1 MNFDK
6 KISELNI
13 NLPKAT
19 DPVGSYVATKLFG
32 KMLFVSGQI
41 SIDENGNLI
50 KGKLGKD
57 LNTEDGYNAAKR
69 CGLSIVAQV
78 KKDCS
83 MIKNDTIAGNL
94 KYIMC
99 KRGSDKLDKDGNFKK
114 GTFNIF
120 KKLKKN

>member
-1 MNFDK
+1 MK
-6 KISELNI
+6 TL
-13 NLPKAT
+13 
-19 DPVGSYVATKLFG
+19 KLFIG
-32 KMLFVSGQI
+32 IIFII
-41 SIDENGNLI
+41 SFANLS
-50 KGKLGKD
+50 KA
-57 LNTEDGYNAAKR
+57 E
-69 CGLSIVAQV
+69 V

-120 KKLKKN
+120 KKLKKS

>member
-1 MNFDK
+1 MK
-6 KISELNI
+6 TL
-13 NLPKAT
+13 
-19 DPVGSYVATKLFG
+19 KLFIG
-32 KMLFVSGQI
+32 IIFIFSF
-41 SIDENGNLI
+41 SNLS
-50 KGKLGKD
+50 KA
-57 LNTEDGYNAAKR
+57 E
-69 CGLSIVAQV
+69 V

-83 MIKNDTIAGNL
+83 MIKNDTISGIL

>member
-1 MNFDK
+1 MK
-6 KISELNI
+6 TL
-13 NLPKAT
+13 
-19 DPVGSYVATKLFG
+19 KLFIG
-32 KMLFVSGQI
+32 IIFII
-41 SIDENGNLI
+41 SLSNLSKAEI
-50 KGKLGKD
+50 
-57 LNTEDGYNAAKR
+57 
-69 CGLSIVAQV
+69 

-83 MIKNDTIAGNL
+83 MIKNDTISGNL

>member
-1 MNFDK
+1 MK
-6 KISELNI
+6 TL
-13 NLPKAT
+13 
-19 DPVGSYVATKLFG
+19 KLFIG
-32 KMLFVSGQI
+32 IIFIFSF
-41 SIDENGNLI
+41 SNLS
-50 KGKLGKD
+50 KA
-57 LNTEDGYNAAKR
+57 E
-69 CGLSIVAQV
+69 V

-83 MIKNDTIAGNL
+83 MIKNDTISGNL